1 MSLVTTT
8 AFKHNPALQPR
19 AFVALGSLARL
30 NRVNDE
36 LLLFQILISL
46 VDALNAFQED
56 DNELIVAIIMCLQ
69 RITPNMPKYAP
80 HYPIQKKNFIFYFL
94 ISTIKRLAVPAVF
107 VLGCRWPCSDQPR

>member
-80 HYPIQKKNFIFYFL
+80 HYPIQKKIIYFL
-94 ISTIKRLAVPAVF
+94 FSDNSI
-107 VLGCRWPCSDQPR
+107 WPFNRG